1 MNLLEL
7 NDAILYGKKK
17 EVSIP
22 VISSEDLQLFK
33 RTIATSAY
41 IKKLFESTDDANS
54 FFAVCADIKQVVGAK
69 KCVECF
75 YACKTGFYMKGI
87 PAKLVYILQK
97 VVKEYGKDFPNM
109 ALNGSIQYIKPYV
122 NCLFVVD
129 DKQYDVKDVIENIYG
144 KPIKLINTSVRK
156 VDYGST
162 SEVYVSDV
170 ERVAIMPDGISG
182 TMSQEDCEKLTYC
195 TEYGIMLG
203 DIPVRTLGNRLGI
216 TKDDFDLRECI

>member
-97 VVKEYGKDFPNM
+97 MVKEYGKDFPNM

-162 SEVYVSDV
+162 SETYTSDV
-170 ERVAIMPDGISG
+170 LP
-182 TMSQEDCEKLTYC
+182 
-195 TEYGIMLG
+195 
-203 DIPVRTLGNRLGI
+203 
-216 TKDDFDLRECI
+216 

>member
-7 NDAILYGKKK
+7 NDAILYGRKK
-17 EVSIP
+17 EISIP
-22 VISSEDLQLFK
+22 IISSEDLQLFK
-33 RTIATSAY
+33 RTIAISAY
-41 IKKLFESTDDANS
+41 NRKLFDSTDDANS
-54 FFAVCADIKQVVGAK
+54 FFAVCSDIKQIVGAK

-87 PAKLVYILQK
+87 PAKLVYVLQK
-97 VVKEYGKDFPNM
+97 MTKEYGKEFPNV

-122 NCLFVVD
+122 NCLFTVD
-129 DKQYDVKDVIENIYG
+129 NKQYDVKDVMENIYG

-156 VDYGST
+156 VAYGT
-162 SEVYVSDV
+162 VSEVYISDA
-170 ERVAIMPDGISG
+170 ERVAIMPGGISD
-182 TMSQEDCEKLTYC
+182 TMSQEDCEKLTYS